1 MTGPHDIPPGAIAER
16 IADEQFVHALL
27 LHIHDADGAAR
38 REARLQRAMRTI
50 QTTATAPRDQRRR
63 MPVVLR
69 RGSWAAAA
77 GILLIVGVY
86 MFTSSTTP
94 AMASINAIIDALN
107 RPGDR
112 TYRVRVTPPDG
123 LNRPGL
129 DGATLYLRDGQQ
141 FLLARIDP
149 KGGELFDGFDG
160 QESWRV
166 RAGEL
171 VESQDGPGA
180 GRIPLPQI
188 MADVPFTDLRRTL
201 ERIHGDYSIER
212 PDGGP
217 LRPAEKPLM
226 HIRANRNSPAVKGP
240 PTIEIWADP
249 QTGLPRRIV
258 FREAK
263 FQGSQRPRL
272 LELELATEANLPEDW
287 FSPSAH
293 VQNVAE
299 GRP

>member
-1 MTGPHDIPPGAIAER
+1 
-16 IADEQFVHALL
+16 
-27 LHIHDADGAAR
+27 
-38 REARLQRAMRTI
+38 
-50 QTTATAPRDQRRR
+50 
-63 MPVVLR
+63 
-69 RGSWAAAA
+69 
-77 GILLIVGVY
+77 
-86 MFTSSTTP
+86 
-94 AMASINAIIDALN
+94 MASINAMIDALN

-112 TYRVRVTPPDG
+112 TYRVRVTPRDG

-149 KGGELFDGFDG
+149 RGGELFDGFDG

-166 RAGEL
+166 RAGEV

-188 MADVPFTDLRRTL
+188 MAEVPFTDLRRTL

-226 HIRANRNSPAVKGP
+226 HIRAKRNSPAVKGP

-272 LELELATEANLPEDW
+272 LELELTTEANLPEDW

>member
-1 MTGPHDIPPGAIAER
+1 MTGPHEIPPEVVADR
-16 IADEQFVHALL
+16 IADEQLVHALL
-27 LHIHDADGAAR
+27 VHIHDADGATR
-38 REARLQRAMRTI
+38 RDARLQRAMQAIRTI
-50 QTTATAPRDQRRR
+50 ATAPGDRRRR

-77 GILLIVGVY
+77 GILLIFGVY

-107 RPGDR
+107 RAGDR
-112 TYRVRVTPPDG
+112 TYHVRVTPPDG
-123 LNRPGL
+123 FHRPGL
-129 DGATLYLRDGQQ
+129 DGATLHLRDGRQ
-141 FLLARIDP
+141 FLLVRVNP

-160 QESWRV
+160 QQSWRV

-180 GRIPLPQI
+180 GRIPLPRI
-188 MADVPFTDLRRTL
+188 IADVPFTHLRRTL
-201 ERIHGDYSIER
+201 ERIRGDYSIER
-212 PDGGP
+212 LDRGP
-217 LRPAEKPLM
+217 LIPGEEPLT
-226 HIRANRNSPAVKGP
+226 HIRAHRISPNVKGP
-240 PTIEIWADP
+240 PTIEIWADSE
-249 QTGLPRRIV
+249 TGLPRRIV
-258 FREAK
+258 FHEAK

-272 LELELATEANLPEDW
+272 LELELTSEADLPEDW

-293 VQNVAE
+293 VQNAAE